1 MIKFFP
7 VEMLTADLVPVIEL
21 NEDMIKSVP
30 VTMLNAV
37 LDPVKLIEL
46 DEDMMK
52 ASPVEMRTVA
62 VDPVKLKLDDDMIKS
77 TPAEMLKFIMFA
89 PLMEL
94 DDDMAKFSVN
104 MFKLPAAM
112 NELFSIRIPRACTV
126 IASDV

>member
-7 VEMLTADLVPVIEL
+7 VEMLTADLDPVIEL

-30 VTMLNAV
+30 VAMLNVV

-46 DEDMMK
+46 DEDMMR
-52 ASPVEMRTVA
+52 ASPVEM
-62 VDPVKLKLDDDMIKS
+62 
-77 TPAEMLKFIMFA
+77 LKFMFG

-94 DDDMAKFSVN
+94 DDDMAKFAVVDT
-104 MFKLPAAM
+104 FKLPDAIT
-112 NELFSIRIPRACTV
+112 EVFSIRISRACTV